1 MSKHN
6 DLLYLGHMVEYGRRA
21 HDEVSRVSREE
32 FDANGTLQLPVTH
45 LIQIVGE
52 AARKV
57 SLATREAHP
66 EIDWSRVT
74 GMRHKIVHDYIEID
88 VGVVWDTATN
98 DLPPLIAAL
107 EKFTPPEPP
116 SA

>member
-1 MSKHN
+1 MPKKP
-6 DLLYLGHMVEYGRRA
+6 DEKYLADIIQYGREALALASTTNVERFHLDRA
-21 HDEVSRVSREE
+21 M
-32 FDANGTLQLPVTH
+32 QLALAH

-52 AARKV
+52 AAYQLSDSARAALPAIPWPKIV
-57 SLATREAHP
+57 
-66 EIDWSRVT
+66 
-74 GMRHKIVHDYIEID
+74 GMRHRLVHGYGDIAYDIVWQ
-88 VGVVWDTATN
+88 VVQN